1 MRILVVEDEQK
12 VADAL
17 REGLVDERYDV
28 VVERT
33 GEGAFFR
40 VNTETFDVVLLDLT
54 LPGRDG
60 LEILRALRQRRMETP
75 VLVLTAR
82 DSLEDRVTGL
92 DAGADDYLVKPF
104 AFAELLARI
113 RALVRRGRV
122 ADAPKLAVGDLEMDL
137 VTRKVLRGG
146 KPGGPHR
153 PRVRAARIS
162 DAVSGAGRVARD
174 AGARCLEGNRTHDA
188 ARQRD
193 RRPHR
198 APAPQGGSR
207 THGQV
212 DPHYAWR
219 RLHAARRESRDR
231 NTRWVAGRWWRSHSV
246 RMRLTLWDVAATT
259 VVLGAY
265 LFGVYTSVSR
275 NVSDSLDERLRA
287 DFYWAA
293 ATVDEGPD
301 GLIMPFPQI
310 DLLLEEESPWVQVW
324 SVDGKQLLLSND
336 EAQAPSHPGK
346 PGTRPARERT

>member
-122 ADAPKLAVGDLEMDL
+122 ADAPRLAVGDLEMDL
-137 VTRKVLRGG
+137 VTRKVLRAA
-146 KPGGPHR
+146 KPVDLT
-153 PRVRAARIS
+153 VREFELLEFLMRYQS
-162 DAVSGAGRVARD
+162 QVVSRETLARD
-174 AGARCLEGNRTHDA
+174 VWKETARTTPLDNVIDVHIARLRRKVDLE
-188 ARQRD
+188 
-193 RRPHR
+193 
-198 APAPQGGSR
+198 
-207 THGQV
+207 
-212 DPHYAWR
+212 
-219 RLHAARRESRDR
+219 
-231 NTRWVAGRWWRSHSV
+231 HSV
-246 RMRLTLWDVAATT
+246 KLIHT
-259 VVLGAY
+259 VR
-265 LFGVYTSVSR
+265 GVGFM
-275 NVSDSLDERLRA
+275 LR
-287 DFYWAA
+287 
-293 ATVDEGPD
+293 EGEP
-301 GLIMPFPQI
+301 
-310 DLLLEEESPWVQVW
+310 
-324 SVDGKQLLLSND
+324 
-336 EAQAPSHPGK
+336 
-346 PGTRPARERT
+346 

>member
-17 REGLVDERYDV
+17 REGLEDERYDV

-122 ADAPKLAVGDLEMDL
+122 ADAPRLSVGDLEMDL
-137 VTRKVLRGG
+137 VTRKVIRGG
-146 KPGGPHR
+146 R
-153 PRVRAARIS
+153 PVDLTVREFELLEFLMRYQGQV
-162 DAVSGAGRVARD
+162 VSRETLARD
-174 AGARCLEGNRTHDA
+174 VWKEIARTTPLDN
-188 ARQRD
+188 
-193 RRPHR
+193 
-198 APAPQGGSR
+198 
-207 THGQV
+207 V
-212 DPHYAWR
+212 I
-219 RLHAARRESRDR
+219 
-231 NTRWVAGRWWRSHSV
+231 
-246 RMRLTLWDVAATT
+246 DVHIA
-259 VVLGAY
+259 
-265 LFGVYTSVSR
+265 
-275 NVSDSLDERLRA
+275 RLRRKV
-287 DFYWAA
+287 DLEYGVKLIH
-293 ATVDEGPD
+293 TVRGVGFMLREGEP
-301 GLIMPFPQI
+301 
-310 DLLLEEESPWVQVW
+310 
-324 SVDGKQLLLSND
+324 
-336 EAQAPSHPGK
+336 
-346 PGTRPARERT
+346 

>member
-104 AFAELLARI
+104 AFTELLARI

-137 VTRKVLRGG
+137 VTRKVLRAG
-146 KPGGPHR
+146 KPVDLT
-153 PRVRAARIS
+153 VREFELLEFLMRYQGQV
-162 DAVSGAGRVARD
+162 VSRETLARD
-174 AGARCLEGNRTHDA
+174 VWKETARTTPLDNVIDVHIARLRRKVDLE
-188 ARQRD
+188 
-193 RRPHR
+193 
-198 APAPQGGSR
+198 
-207 THGQV
+207 
-212 DPHYAWR
+212 
-219 RLHAARRESRDR
+219 
-231 NTRWVAGRWWRSHSV
+231 HSV
-246 RMRLTLWDVAATT
+246 KLIHT
-259 VVLGAY
+259 VR
-265 LFGVYTSVSR
+265 GVGFM
-275 NVSDSLDERLRA
+275 LR
-287 DFYWAA
+287 
-293 ATVDEGPD
+293 EGEP
-301 GLIMPFPQI
+301 
-310 DLLLEEESPWVQVW
+310 
-324 SVDGKQLLLSND
+324 
-336 EAQAPSHPGK
+336 
-346 PGTRPARERT
+346 